1 MVTSKSAIHSHVSLV
16 IIKFVMNEHSLRSSF
31 KNLMVSIRH
40 SILRGPILTESSYK
54 DYIMDAQIEFDL
66 IKLQRDAEELFAI
79 MKRLRQNSTGH
90 DKTLYRRVANNLGD
104 VVGSIKKITCEDQI
118 FCQSSDLRIHS

>member
-1 MVTSKSAIHSHVSLV
+1 
-16 IIKFVMNEHSLRSSF
+16 
-31 KNLMVSIRH
+31 MVSIRH